1 MKKPE
6 SSWLLP
12 TGVFE
17 MPPARAAFIRMV
29 EGQLME
35 TFRLWGYSEVRT
47 PAMEYL
53 ETMAQGLETAE
64 LDMAFKLVDRATGR
78 VMVLRS
84 DMTPQVARMA
94 ALALRDVPHP
104 LRLCYVSDVY
114 RYSGDPSRPRRELI
128 QAGAELLGTDDPRA
142 DAEVIALAVE
152 SLKRIGISAI
162 RISLGQVSYA
172 RGLLKECGLS
182 RETEDLLI
190 GAADRKD
197 VGEVGRILDRAKVQP
212 PLRRCVLSLAKL
224 HGGIE
229 TVREAMKG
237 APNRECSDAL
247 SNLMD
252 VLDLAVSHG
261 VDASLIDVDLGELS
275 SFRYH
280 TGIVFSGFVS
290 GAGRAVLKGGRY
302 DDLAGKFGRSSP
314 ATGFAIDI
322 LELLEIVSR
331 NDVTL
336 GGVDYLLVNRSG
348 DRTRGPTAAMELR
361 RKGRGVFCLIRDLGD
376 DELPAFAGA
385 HGIATIIV
393 LEDGGVRRWDVK
405 AGKSA
410 PCEIDSL

>member
-6 SSWLLP
+6 GSWLLP

-17 MPPARAAFIRMV
+17 MPPARAAFIRRV
-29 EGQLME
+29 EGQIMDA
-35 TFRLWGYSEVRT
+35 FRLWGYREVRT

-53 ETMAQGLETAE
+53 ETMAQGLEAAE

-94 ALALRDVPHP
+94 ALALQDVPYP

-114 RYSGDPSRPRRELI
+114 RYSSDPSRPRRELI
-128 QAGAELLGTDDPRA
+128 QAGAELLGLEHPQA

-152 SLKRIGISAI
+152 SLKRMGFSGI

-197 VGEVGRILDRAKVQP
+197 VGEVGRILDRANVQP
-212 PLRRCVLSLAKL
+212 SLRRSVLSLAEL
-224 HGGIE
+224 RGGLEVI
-229 TVREAMKG
+229 RKAGKG
-237 APNRECSDAL
+237 APNGECSDAL
-247 SNLMD
+247 SNLME
-252 VLDLAVSHG
+252 VFDLAVSHG
-261 VDASLIDVDLGELS
+261 VDAHLIEVDLGELS

-302 DDLAGKFGRSSP
+302 DDLVGKFGRPAP

-322 LELLEIVSR
+322 LELVEIVSR
-331 NDVTL
+331 TDVRH
-336 GGVDYLLVNRSG
+336 GGVDYLFVNRSG
-348 DRTRGPTAAMELR
+348 DRTGGLSAVMELR

-376 DELPAFAGA
+376 EELPAFAGA
-385 HGIATIIV
+385 HGIKTIIV
-393 LEDGGVRRWDVK
+393 LEDGGLRRWDIK
-405 AGKSA
+405 AGRPV
-410 PCEIDSL
+410 PCDIDAL